1 MKNIKIGKKTK
12 IDPSTKLIGKVV
24 IGNNCKIG
32 PNNVIKDSIIGD
44 NSKIDSSYIEDSII
58 DSNCQIGP
66 FSHIRDHSI
75 IKSYCRIGNYVEIKK
90 SVINQKVKCAH
101 LSYIGDAEIGENT
114 NIGCG
119 VITANYNGIT
129 KEKTFIGKNCFIGC
143 QSILVAPI
151 RVEDGCYVAAG
162 TVLTSSLKND
172 TFAIRR
178 AELKLKEKN
187 K

>member
-1 MKNIKIGKKTK
+1 MCTF
-12 IDPSTKLIGKVV
+12 KL
-24 IGNNCKIG
+24 
-32 PNNVIKDSIIGD
+32 
-44 NSKIDSSYIEDSII
+44 YW
-58 DSNCQIGP
+58 
-66 FSHIRDHSI
+66 
-75 IKSYCRIGNYVEIKK
+75 
-90 SVINQKVKCAH
+90 
-101 LSYIGDAEIGENT
+101 
-114 NIGCG
+114 

-143 QSILVAPI
+143 QSVLVAPI

-187 K
+187 KW